1 MIKNRDKKILTA
13 FGNHLR
19 KIRESKKMS
28 QETLSIKAGLSEN
41 IIGMIERGE
50 VNPTYTTLVQLA
62 KGLGVPK
69 KELME
74 SE

>member
-1 MIKNRDKKILTA
+1 MIKHRDKKVLVA
-13 FGNHLR
+13 FGKHLR
-19 KIRESKKMS
+19 KLRTGKKIS
-28 QETLSIKAGLSEN
+28 QETLADDAKLSEN

-62 KGLGVPK
+62 KGLGIPK

-74 SE
+74 D